1 MSLYNKYR
9 PTNFS
14 ELLTQNSPT
23 VDQFEKHHAYLFFG
37 HSGTGKTSSARV
49 YMSHFVPENEKPL
62 VFQGKHPDY
71 IEVNCA
77 VNNGVDDVRGLVSDT
92 IMTAPHTSK
101 YKFVIFDEAHMLT
114 NQSQNAL
121 LKIVEEPPK
130 HVKFI
135 FCTTE
140 LNKVIGTIRNRCQK
154 IPFLKIPEESLI
166 KILLNIAN
174 KEQLKYDKKS
184 IDLIA
189 SCADGS
195 ARNAINLLEQCSLVL
210 NNEDSVANILNTAS
224 KENFYNLT
232 KYFCSKDRIN
242 CLKTFDVLFE
252 NSIDPNS
259 LINKYGDYVAELIML
274 RVIDSSK
281 CDFEGKKLMI
291 LGQTITDILKDFKI
305 LQNLKLITKIHVLK
319 SIEKI

>member
-9 PTNFS
+9 PTNFN
-14 ELLTQNSPT
+14 ELLTQNSLTPE
-23 VDQFEKHHAYLFFG
+23 QFEKHHAYLFFG

-49 YMSHFVPENEKPL
+49 YMSHYVPTDEKTL

-77 VNNGVDDVRGLVSDT
+77 VNNGVDDIRSLVSDT

-101 YKFVIFDEAHMLT
+101 YKFVIFDECHMLT
-114 NQSQNAL
+114 TQSQNAL
-121 LKIVEEPPK
+121 LKIVEEPPRN
-130 HVKFI
+130 VKFI

-154 IPFLKIPEESLI
+154 IPFLKISDSNLD
-166 KILLNIAN
+166 KILETICN
-174 KEQLKYDKKS
+174 KENFEFDKKS
-184 IDLIA
+184 LELII

-195 ARNAINLLEQCSLVL
+195 ARSAINLLEQCSSILKDE
-210 NNEDSVANILNTAS
+210 NSVASTLNTAS
-224 KENFYNLT
+224 KDNFHSLT

-242 CLKTFDVLFE
+242 CLKTFDILFE
-252 NSIDPNS
+252 KSIDPNS
-259 LINKYGDYVAELIML
+259 LINKYGDFVADLIML
-274 RVIDSSK
+274 RVLEPSK
-281 CDFEGKKLMI
+281 CEYEGKKLMI
-291 LGQTITDILKDFKI
+291 LGQAITEILKDFKI

-319 SIEKI
+319 SFEKF